1 MKTSVSK
8 KEAVNPGM
16 TIFLTFVY
24 KHKRL
29 MTGII
34 SKLVAVVLIL
44 FVCSCR
50 NSSTRQ
56 GGLSFPIADS
66 VPAGEAEKLSAE
78 AIADIVQ
85 NIASPVEIAAIL
97 QSMDV
102 PFSAEY
108 LAPTQGADRLTT
120 NFQKAVMLGI
130 YGADLGY
137 LNMYEKT
144 GNSIDVLSTIKRLA
158 DGLRVGQYFDFET
171 LKRLSVSKSNL
182 DSLLFLSVNSYNQI
196 DEYLRD
202 NNRGSISAL
211 MIAGVWIEGQYLA
224 SQVALSNNNEVLR
237 DRIGEQKIILGDL
250 LMLLRPYR
258 DSGADYAALY
268 QMMEGIAATYRDVR
282 ITYRLGE
289 PETVEQDGRLVMVQH
304 EESLVEMTDEQLT
317 EIAAISKDVRTKLI
331 NGK

>member
-1 MKTSVSK
+1 
-8 KEAVNPGM
+8 
-16 TIFLTFVY
+16 
-24 KHKRL
+24 
-29 MTGII
+29 MTGTI
-34 SKLVAVVLIL
+34 SKLVAVILLICI
-44 FVCSCR
+44 CSCR
-50 NSSTRQ
+50 NSVTRQ
-56 GGLSFPIADS
+56 GSLNFPVDDS
-66 VPAGEAEKLSAE
+66 VPAGEAEKLSEE

-97 QSMDV
+97 QALNV

-108 LAPTQGADRLTT
+108 LATTQGADRLTT

-144 GNSIDVLSTIKRLA
+144 GNSVDVLSTIKRLA

-171 LKRLSVSKSNL
+171 LKRLSVNKSDL
-182 DSLLFLSVNSYNQI
+182 DSLLFMSVNSYNQI
-196 DEYLRD
+196 DQYLRQ
-202 NNRGSISAL
+202 NGRGSISAL

-224 SQVALSNNNEVLR
+224 TQVVTDHQDKILR

-258 DSGADYAALY
+258 ESSAEYTALY
-268 QMMEGIAATYRDVR
+268 DKMELLSASYRDVR

-289 PETVEQDGRLVMVQH
+289 PETLEQDGRLVMIQH
-304 EESLVEMTDEQLT
+304 EESIVEMTDDQLIK
-317 EIAAISKDVRTKLI
+317 IAELSGDVRNKLI
-331 NGK
+331 SGKL

>member
-1 MKTSVSK
+1 
-8 KEAVNPGM
+8 
-16 TIFLTFVY
+16 
-24 KHKRL
+24 

-34 SKLVAVVLIL
+34 SKLFAVIL
-44 FVCSCR
+44 LVCVCSCK
-50 NSSTRQ
+50 NTPNKQ
-56 GGLSFPIADS
+56 GNLNFPVADS
-66 VPAGEAEKLSAE
+66 VPAGEAEKLSDE
-78 AIADIVQ
+78 AIADIIQ
-85 NIASPVEIAAIL
+85 NIASPVEIASML
-97 QSMDV
+97 QAMEV
-102 PFSAEY
+102 PFTADY

-158 DGLRVGQYFDFET
+158 DGLRVGQFFDFET

-182 DSLLFLSVNSYNQI
+182 DSLLFLSINSYNRI

-202 NNRGSISAL
+202 NNRGAVSAL

-224 SQVALSNNNEVLR
+224 TQVATGGSYKILR

-250 LMLLRPYR
+250 LMLLRPYSR
-258 DSGADYAALY
+258 SNNEYSSFY
-268 QMMEGIAATYRDVR
+268 EMMEKISVAYHDVR

-289 PETVEQDGRLVMVQH
+289 PETVEQDGRLVMIQH
-304 EESLVEMTDEQLT
+304 EESIVEMTDEQL
-317 EIAAISKDVRTKLI
+317 AAIAGLSKEVRNNLI
-331 NGK
+331 SGL

>member
-1 MKTSVSK
+1 
-8 KEAVNPGM
+8 M
-16 TIFLTFVY
+16 TIFHTFVI
-24 KHKRL
+24 KQERL
-29 MTGII
+29 MTGTI
-34 SKLVAVVLIL
+34 SKLVTVIL
-44 FVCSCR
+44 VMFVCACGD
-50 NSSTRQ
+50 NSARQ
-56 GGLSFPIADS
+56 EGLSFPVADS
-66 VPAGEAEKLSAE
+66 VPAGEAVKLSDE
-78 AIADIVQ
+78 AVADIVQ
-85 NIASPVEIAAIL
+85 NMASPVEIAAIL
-97 QSMDV
+97 QSMEV

-144 GNSIDVLSTIKRLA
+144 GNSVDVLSTIKRLA

-182 DSLLFLSVNSYNQI
+182 DSLLFISVNSYNQI

-202 NNRGSISAL
+202 NERGSISAL

-224 SQVALSNNNEVLR
+224 SQVALGNNDEILR

-258 DSGADYAALY
+258 ETSADYASLY
-268 QMMEGIAATYRDVR
+268 DMMETIAATYRDVR

-304 EESLVEMTDEQLT
+304 EESIVDMSDEQLAQV
-317 EIAAISKDVRTKLI
+317 AAISKDVRTKLI
-331 NGK
+331 YGK

>member
-1 MKTSVSK
+1 
-8 KEAVNPGM
+8 
-16 TIFLTFVY
+16 
-24 KHKRL
+24 
-29 MTGII
+29 MTGTI
-34 SKLVAVVLIL
+34 SKLVAVILLICI
-44 FVCSCR
+44 CSCR
-50 NSSTRQ
+50 NSVTRQ
-56 GGLSFPIADS
+56 GSLNFPVDDS
-66 VPAGEAEKLSAE
+66 VPAGEAEKLSEE

-97 QSMDV
+97 QALNV

-108 LAPTQGADRLTT
+108 LAATQGADRLTT

-144 GNSIDVLSTIKRLA
+144 GNSVDVLSTIKRLA

-171 LKRLSVSKSNL
+171 LKRLSVNKSDL
-182 DSLLFLSVNSYNQI
+182 DSLLFMSVNSYNQI
-196 DEYLRD
+196 DQYLRQ
-202 NNRGSISAL
+202 NGRGSISAL

-224 SQVALSNNNEVLR
+224 TQVVTDHQDKILR

-258 DSGADYAALY
+258 ESSAEYGALY
-268 QMMEGIAATYRDVR
+268 DMMEQISTSYRDVR

-289 PETVEQDGRLVMVQH
+289 PETLEQDGRLVMIQH
-304 EESLVEMTDEQLT
+304 EESIVEMTDEQLT
-317 EIAAISKDVRTKLI
+317 RIAELSADVRNKLI
-331 NGK
+331 SGKL

>member
-1 MKTSVSK
+1 
-8 KEAVNPGM
+8 
-16 TIFLTFVY
+16 
-24 KHKRL
+24 
-29 MTGII
+29 MTGTI
-34 SKLVAVVLIL
+34 SKLVAVILLICI
-44 FVCSCR
+44 CSCR
-50 NSSTRQ
+50 NSVTRQ
-56 GGLSFPIADS
+56 GSLNFPVDDS
-66 VPAGEAEKLSAE
+66 VPAGESEKLSEE

-97 QSMDV
+97 QALNV

-108 LAPTQGADRLTT
+108 LASTQGADRLTT

-144 GNSIDVLSTIKRLA
+144 GNSVDVLSTIKRLA

-171 LKRLSVSKSNL
+171 LKRLSVNKSDL
-182 DSLLFLSVNSYNQI
+182 DSLLFMSVNSYNQI
-196 DEYLRD
+196 DQYLRQ
-202 NNRGSISAL
+202 NGRGSISAL

-224 SQVALSNNNEVLR
+224 TQVVTDHQDKILR

-258 DSGADYAALY
+258 ESSAEYTALY
-268 QMMEGIAATYRDVR
+268 DMMEQISVSYRDVR

-289 PETVEQDGRLVMVQH
+289 PETLEQDGRLVMIQH
-304 EESLVEMTDEQLT
+304 EESIVEMTDEQLT
-317 EIAAISKDVRTKLI
+317 RIAELSGDVRNKLI
-331 NGK
+331 SGKL